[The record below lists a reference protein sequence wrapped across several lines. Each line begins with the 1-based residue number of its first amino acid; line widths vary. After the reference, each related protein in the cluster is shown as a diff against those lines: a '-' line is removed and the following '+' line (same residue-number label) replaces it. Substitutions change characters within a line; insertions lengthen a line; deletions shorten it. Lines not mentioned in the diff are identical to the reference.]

1 MKKIYLVLI
10 FVTIIINM
18 YLIFMWNP
26 SVNSIDVAVSSYE
39 SMGNILDNN
48 LDKNDT
54 MSHLNNDKQKDNN
67 ILEKELLYSNQGEL
81 LENLNDKDIQDIN
94 KILNKLSTS
103 DLSKWS
109 ELKNEEDNDKIIEF
123 FKLMNRR
130 MSKEDYDKIKK
141 IMGKILD
148 IDIIES
154 IIENNYV

>member
-26 SVNSIDVAVSSYE
+26 SVNSIDVTVSSYE

-81 LENLNDKDIQDIN
+81 LENLNHKDIQDLN

>member
-26 SVNSIDVAVSSYE
+26 SVNSIDVTVSSYE

-54 MSHLNNDKQKDNN
+54 MSNLNNDKQKDNN

-81 LENLNDKDIQDIN
+81 LENLNHKDIQDLN

>member
-26 SVNSIDVAVSSYE
+26 SVNSIDVTVSSYE